1 MKVGNP
7 MNACFSW
14 KTNQGPVKNSIYKGP
29 QIKFAAEKLQH
40 FFAVCGWKMLLV
52 APELSKSVKY
62 VKILAH
68 ETIFCTIF
76 PDEPN
81 WFIEFHQEKQ

>member
-1 MKVGNP
+1 
-7 MNACFSW
+7 
-14 KTNQGPVKNSIYKGP
+14 
-29 QIKFAAEKLQH
+29 
-40 FFAVCGWKMLLV
+40 MLLV

-68 ETIFCTIF
+68 ETIFSAIF
-76 PDEPN
+76 PDELN